1 MALPNIKTES
11 GLKIIDNAPQPQIQ
25 PPVEPVAAAG
35 LAGGKY
41 KPDDDEIA
49 VEISDYW
56 QTNYR
61 YFHSEWKRWT
71 GSWWE
76 NQTSSE
82 VHQEI
87 REMIREMR
95 ARGVRVTR
103 QRIKSIADLLE
114 LDLYVK
120 DRAVMERETE
130 RQQYVNLNNGMYN
143 LKTGELESHDP
154 DLYFTHCL
162 DFDYDPDADCPNF
175 RKYLN
180 SSLVDEHGN
189 TDFQLVMLVKQALA
203 YSMTARTDLKA
214 SFWLV
219 GKPDSGKS
227 TFIAFLRLFMGSLH
241 STIDLNQ
248 LATNKYLLSGIA
260 GKRVVTF
267 TEASS
272 NNILPEGLYK
282 AMVGGSD
289 EIYADVKHKD
299 AISFKPVA
307 KFWWAM
313 NEMPRIVDRSA
324 ATFNR
329 LHIIPFNR
337 SIPKSKRIMN
347 LEQVL
352 YQERSGIFNE
362 VLIAYQRLVNGGR
375 FEKCDQSERI
385 RQQYQLENDTEMIFV
400 QETFVKK
407 AGATIQSQYLYDLYS
422 SWCERTGFHPKNIT
436 QVAKEW
442 RRLGFEDYRSGGQ
455 TLWRGY
461 EYAKNSK

>member
-1 MALPNIKTES
+1 MVAQQKFEVITGAP
-11 GLKIIDNAPQPQIQ
+11 APQFDK
-25 PPVEPVAAAG
+25 PVVT
-35 LAGGKY
+35 GKY

-49 VEISDYW
+49 QEIGEYW

-61 YFHSEWKRWT
+61 YFHSEWKCWT
-71 GSWWE
+71 GSHWE
-76 NQTSSE
+76 LRTNAE

-95 ARGVRVTR
+95 TRGVRITR

-114 LDLYVK
+114 LDLYIK
-120 DRAVMERETE
+120 DKSIIQHETE
-130 RQQYVNLNNGMYN
+130 RQNYINLNNGMYN
-143 LKTGELESHDP
+143 LTTKQLEPHDP

-162 DFDYDPDADCPNF
+162 DFDYDENADCPTF
-175 RKYLN
+175 RQYLN
-180 SSLVDEHGN
+180 TSLVDRYGE
-189 TDFQLVMLVKQALA
+189 TDWQLVMLMKQALA

-241 STIDLNQ
+241 TTVDLNQ

-272 NNILPEGLYK
+272 SSILPEGIYK

-299 AISFKPVA
+299 AIAFKPVA

-313 NEMPRIVDRSA
+313 NEMPRITDRSA

-337 SIPKSKRIMN
+337 SIPKKQRIPN
-347 LEQVL
+347 LEHLL

-362 VLIAYQRLVNGGR
+362 ILSAYGRLVNGGR
-375 FEKCDQSERI
+375 FEVCEQSEAI
-385 RQQYQLENDTEMIFV
+385 REQYQLENDTEAIFV
-400 QETFVKK
+400 EDLFRKK
-407 AGATIQSQYLYDLYS
+407 AGATIQSQYLYDLYRQ
-422 SWCERTGFHPKNIT
+422 WCERNGYKPKNIT

-442 RRLGFEDYRSGGQ
+442 RRLGFEEYRSNGKVF
-455 TLWRGY
+455 WRGY
-461 EYAKNSK
+461 ETLPN